1 MAARFTDI
9 LNIVRPNTF
18 LRIGDTW
25 IFWLHTSVKIRLK
38 RCHTRINPQQGRIFM
53 WNKRRAWFN
62 HMSLA
67 FKKLQPFGAD
77 FTSFH
82 ISSLLIMVSL
92 VPGTGHKKTEKRP

>member
-1 MAARFTDI
+1 MVATCFADI
-9 LNIVRPNTF
+9 FNVVRTNTF

-25 IFWLHTSVKIRLK
+25 IFRLHTSVKIRLK
-38 RCHTRINPQQGRIFM
+38 RRHARINPQQGRIFM
-53 WNKRRAWFN
+53 RNKRCAWFN

-82 ISSLLIMVSL
+82 ISSLLVMVSL
-92 VPGTGHKKTEKRP
+92 CSWHRP